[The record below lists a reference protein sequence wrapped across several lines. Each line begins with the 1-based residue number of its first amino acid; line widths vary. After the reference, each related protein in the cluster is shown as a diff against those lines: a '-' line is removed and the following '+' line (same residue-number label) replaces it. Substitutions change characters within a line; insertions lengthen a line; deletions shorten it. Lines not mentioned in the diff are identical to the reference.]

1 MSKRDTEQ
9 YPEADRAPGCA
20 HPRETYD
27 LIGHGKAE
35 AQFLAARSSGRLH
48 HAWLIS
54 GPKGVGKATL
64 AYRMIRTMLGVQT
77 LLPSSLDV
85 AATDPAAQRIEAQG
99 HGNLFVLRRPYNEK
113 TKKLRTEIPVDVV
126 RSMNSFFESTP
137 AEDGFAR
144 IALIDT
150 MDEMNRNAENAILK
164 MLEEPPENA
173 LIILLANSPGRL
185 LPTIR
190 SRCLSL
196 SLRPVASAEIKP
208 WLVSKSSEPEAIID
222 AAIGLSRGGPGKAVT
237 LSQNADF
244 VLKPLTRFLAS
255 LERGDATADHILS
268 NMLAARDKT
277 AARALFWDCLQD
289 ILQAQASYAVTGEW
303 PSELVG
309 ALKPLPTTKPPEVWM
324 ALWQKIRDWQGVES
338 AINMD
343 KKTVMLTA
351 LSEIRAA

>member
-1 MSKRDTEQ
+1 MRDIQTPE

-27 LIGHGKAE
+27 LIGHSAAE
-35 AQFLAARSSGRLH
+35 AQFLSAKASGRLH

-64 AYRMIRTMLGVQT
+64 AYRMIRAMLGG
-77 LLPSSLDV
+77 SSLLSNSLNIPAD
-85 AATDPAAQRIEAQG
+85 DPVAQRIEAQG
-99 HGNLFVLRRPYNEK
+99 HGNLFILKRPYNEK
-113 TKKLRTEIPVDVV
+113 TKKLRSEIPVDAV
-126 RSMNSFFESTP
+126 RAMSSFFENTP
-137 AEDGFAR
+137 AEDGRPR

-150 MDEMNRNAENAILK
+150 MDEMNRSAENAILK
-164 MLEEPPENA
+164 TLEEPPENA

-196 SLRPVASAEIKP
+196 PLRPISNDEIKP
-208 WLVSKSSEPEAIID
+208 WLGGHVNEAPPILD
-222 AAIGLSRGGPGKAVT
+222 AAIGLSRGGPGKAVA
-237 LSQNADF
+237 LAQNADY

-255 LERGDATADHILS
+255 LERNDTSADHILS
-268 NMLAARDKT
+268 NMLATRDKSDARD
-277 AARALFWDCLQD
+277 LFWDCLQD
-289 ILQAQASYAVTGEW
+289 ILQEQASFTVTGEW
-303 PSELVG
+303 NS
-309 ALKPLPTTKPPEVWM
+309 AFKPLATVKSPEAWM
-324 ALWQKIRDWQGVES
+324 ALWKKISHWQTVES

>member
-1 MSKRDTEQ
+1 MRDVQTPE
-9 YPEADRAPGCA
+9 YPEADRAPSCA

-27 LIGHGKAE
+27 MVGHSAAE
-35 AQFLAARSSGRLH
+35 LQFLSARASGRLH

-64 AYRMIRTMLGVQT
+64 AYRMIRLMLGGQP
-77 LLPSSLDV
+77 LLKDSLDI
-85 AATDPAAQRIEAQG
+85 AASDPVSQRLEAQG

-113 TKKLRTEIPVDVV
+113 TKKLRSEILVDAV
-126 RSMNSFFESTP
+126 RAMNSFFENTP
-137 AEDGFAR
+137 AEDGLPR

-150 MDEMNRNAENAILK
+150 MDEMNRSAENAILK
-164 MLEEPPENA
+164 TLEEPPENA

-196 SLRPVASAEIKP
+196 PLRPIAPSQIKP
-208 WLVSKSSEPEAIID
+208 WLETQVNEAPQIID
-222 AAIGLSRGGPGKAVT
+222 AAIGLSRGGPGKAIA
-237 LSQNADF
+237 LAQNADY

-255 LERGDATADHILS
+255 LERNDTSADHILS
-268 NMLAARDKT
+268 NMLAARDK
-277 AARALFWDCLQD
+277 ADARNLFWDCLQD
-289 ILQAQASYAVTGEW
+289 ILQEQASFTVTGEW
-303 PSELVG
+303 NS
-309 ALKPLPTTKPPEVWM
+309 AFKPLPTTKLPETWM
-324 ALWQKIRDWQGVES
+324 ELWKKMTHWQTVES

>member
-1 MSKRDTEQ
+1 MRTIEIPE

-27 LIGHGKAE
+27 LIGHGDAE
-35 AQFLAARSSGRLH
+35 AQFIRAKQSGRLH

-64 AYRMIRTMLGVQT
+64 AYRMIRAMLGGES
-77 LLPSSLDV
+77 LLSTSLDI
-85 AATDPAAQRIEAQG
+85 PAADPVAQRVEAQG

-113 TKKLRTEIPVDVV
+113 TKKLRSEIPVDAV
-126 RSMNSFFESTP
+126 RAMSGFFENTS
-137 AEDGFAR
+137 AEDGLPR
-144 IALIDT
+144 IALVDT
-150 MDEMNRNAENAILK
+150 MDEMNRSAENAILK
-164 MLEEPPENA
+164 TLEEPPENA

-196 SLRPVASAEIKP
+196 PLRPVSEDEIGP
-208 WLVSKSSEPEAIID
+208 WLKRQTKAEDAIID
-222 AAIGLSRGGPGKAVT
+222 AAVGLSRGGPGKAVA
-237 LSQNADF
+237 LAQNADF
-244 VLKPLTRFLAS
+244 VLKPLTRFLSS
-255 LERGDATADHILS
+255 LERNDKSIDHILS

-277 AARALFWDCLQD
+277 EARSLFWDCLQD
-289 ILQAQASYAVTGEW
+289 ILREQASYCVTGEW
-303 PSELVG
+303 HS
-309 ALKPLPTTKPPEVWM
+309 AFKPLPADKTPQAWM
-324 ALWQKIRDWQGVES
+324 QLWKKVSDWQTVES

>member
-1 MSKRDTEQ
+1 MRDVQTPE

-27 LIGHGKAE
+27 LIGHNEAE
-35 AQFLAARSSGRLH
+35 TQFIRAKNSGRLH

-64 AYRMIRTMLGVQT
+64 AYRMIRSMLGGES
-77 LLPSSLDV
+77 LLTTSLNIPE
-85 AATDPAAQRIEAQG
+85 TDAVAQRVESQG
-99 HGNLFVLRRPYNEK
+99 HGNLFVLRRPYNDK
-113 TKKLRTEIPVDVV
+113 TKKLRSEIPVDAV
-126 RSMNSFFESTP
+126 RAMSAFFENTP
-137 AEDGFAR
+137 AEDGQPR

-150 MDEMNRNAENAILK
+150 MDDMNRSAENAILK
-164 MLEEPPENA
+164 TLEEPPENA

-196 SLRPVASAEIKP
+196 PLRPVSGSDIKP
-208 WLVSKSSEPEAIID
+208 WLNLKVKEPEQIID
-222 AAIGLSRGGPGKAVT
+222 AAIGLSRGGPGKAIA
-237 LSQNADF
+237 LAQNADY
-244 VLKPLTRFLAS
+244 VLKPLTRFLSS
-255 LERGDATADHILS
+255 LERNDSSADHVLS
-268 NMLAARDKT
+268 NMLSARDKSVE
-277 AARALFWDCLQD
+277 RSLFWDCLQD
-289 ILQAQASYAVTGEW
+289 ILQEQASYSVTGEW
-303 PSELVG
+303 HSG
-309 ALKPLPTTKPPEVWM
+309 FKPLPTTKSPQAWM
-324 ALWQKIRDWQGVES
+324 TLWKKISEWQTVEN